1 LPASNKPIKPIYYIL
16 VGLWLLLVVVS
27 FIYLVK
33 QRLVSFDD
41 QSVLINTPIFEMLQ
55 PLSTLNDG
63 GLKQT
68 IFHFYD
74 AACSCTA
81 LTKDHKAVIDN
92 TAVKDNF
99 NIVNIDITANPQ
111 FDFIPST
118 PAILITDK
126 NEQLLY
132 VGPYSTGL
140 DCSANNSLIE
150 VVLSNYRQGFS
161 SPIITSDAQGCY
173 CSR

>member
-1 LPASNKPIKPIYYIL
+1 LPASNKVIKPIYYVL
-16 VGLWLLLVVVS
+16 VGLWLLLVIVS

-33 QRLVSFDD
+33 QRLVSFDE
-41 QSVLINTPIFEMLQ
+41 QSILINTPTSEMLQ
-55 PLSTLNDG
+55 SLSTFNDG
-63 GLKQT
+63 RLKQT

-74 AACSCTA
+74 DQCSCTA

-92 TAVKDNF
+92 TAIADNF
-99 NIVNIDITANPQ
+99 TIVNIDITANPQ

-126 NEQLLY
+126 DDQLLY

-140 DCSANNSLIE
+140 DCSANNSLIDI
-150 VVLSNYRQGFS
+150 VLSNYRQGFS
-161 SPIITSDAQGCY
+161 SPIVTSDAKGCY
-173 CSR
+173 CSH

>member
-1 LPASNKPIKPIYYIL
+1 MPTSNKPIKPFYYVL
-16 VGLWLLLVVVS
+16 VGLWLLLVIVS

-33 QRLVSFDD
+33 QRLVSFDE
-41 QSVLINTPIFEMLQ
+41 QSILINTPISDMLQ
-55 PLSTLNDG
+55 PLSKFRDG
-63 GLKQT
+63 ELQQT

-74 AACSCTA
+74 GQCSCTA
-81 LTKDHKAVIDN
+81 LTKDHKNVINN
-92 TAVKDNF
+92 TAIKDNF
-99 NIVNIDITANPQ
+99 TIVNIDITTNPQ

-126 NEQLLY
+126 DEKLLY

-150 VVLSNYRQGFS
+150 IVLSNYRQGFS
-161 SPIITSDAQGCY
+161 SPVITSDAQGCY